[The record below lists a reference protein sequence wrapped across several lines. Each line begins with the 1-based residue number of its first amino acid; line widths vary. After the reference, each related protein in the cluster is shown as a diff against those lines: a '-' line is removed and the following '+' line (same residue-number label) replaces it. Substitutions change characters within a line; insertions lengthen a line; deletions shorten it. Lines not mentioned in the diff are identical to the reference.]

1 MPAVLSGCHH
11 ITLCVGKAQEDVDF
25 HVKTLGLRF
34 IKRTVLFDGDVPV
47 YHLYYS
53 NQNGDPGSIVT
64 TFPFHQAGIFGR
76 RGTNQAREV
85 LLAVPPRSLEFW
97 QRRLSDH
104 KIATKAFDLF
114 NTRRLGF
121 LHPSGIDYVLV
132 EVDGDPREG
141 HAGYG
146 VPKEFAIHGV
156 YGVGVHVHTPDL
168 ALEFIEKYLSGR
180 NSLTEAERFA
190 INTGAAGQGGAVE
203 LTVDRSGDQG
213 SWIYGAGTIHHFA
226 FNAANL
232 VNQNELK
239 VDIEGAGYTDISE
252 LKDRK
257 YFKSVYVRSPGGLL
271 CELAVTHPE
280 GGWTCD
286 ELPQEL
292 GKRFQLPR
300 QFEAKR
306 EEFLGRLERI
316 DI

>member
-1 MPAVLSGCHH
+1 MPTLNGCHH

-34 IKRTVLFDGDVPV
+34 IKRTVLFDGKVPV

-85 LLAVPPRSLEFW
+85 LLSVPSGSLDFW
-97 QRRLSDH
+97 QRRLNDRN
-104 KIATKAFDLF
+104 IATTAFDAL

-132 EVDGDPREG
+132 GVDGDSREG

-146 VPKEFAIHGV
+146 VPKECAIHGV

-168 ALEFIEKYLSGR
+168 AVEFAEKYLAGHDSI
-180 NSLTEAERFA
+180 NEAGRFA
-190 INTGAAGQGGAVE
+190 INTGAAGQGGAIE
-203 LTVDRSGDQG
+203 LTVNRSDDEG
-213 SWIYGAGTIHHFA
+213 SWIYGGGTIHHFA
-226 FNAANL
+226 FNAVDL
-232 VNQNELK
+232 VNQDALK
-239 VDIEGAGYTDISE
+239 FEIEGAGYTDISE

-286 ELPQEL
+286 ESPQEL
-292 GKRFQLPR
+292 GKRFLLPR
-300 QFEAKR
+300 QFEAQR
-306 EEFLGRLERI
+306 EEFLGRLEKI
-316 DI
+316 EI

>member
-1 MPAVLSGCHH
+1 MPILSGCHH

-34 IKRTVLFDGDVPV
+34 IKRTVLFDGKVPV

-85 LLAVPPRSLEFW
+85 LLSVPSRSLDFW
-97 QRRLSDH
+97 ERRLNDRN
-104 KIATKAFDLF
+104 IATTAFDAL

-132 EVDGDPREG
+132 GVDGDPREG
-141 HAGYG
+141 HAGHG
-146 VPKEFAIHGV
+146 VPKECAIQGV
-156 YGVGVHVHTPDL
+156 YGVGVHVHTPDV
-168 ALEFIEKYLSGR
+168 AVEFIEKYLSGR
-180 NSLTEAERFA
+180 SSINEAGRFA
-190 INTGAAGQGGAVE
+190 INTGAACQGGAIE
-203 LTVDRSGDQG
+203 LTVNRSDDQG
-213 SWIYGAGTIHHFA
+213 SWIYGGGTIHHFA
-226 FNAANL
+226 FNAVDL
-232 VNQNELK
+232 DNQNELK
-239 VDIEGAGYTDISE
+239 LEIEGAGYTDMSE

-257 YFKSVYVRSPGGLL
+257 YFKSVYVRAPGGLL

-286 ELPQEL
+286 ESPHEL
-292 GKRFQLPR
+292 GKRFHLPR
-300 QFEAKR
+300 QFEAQR
-306 EEFLGRLERI
+306 EEFLSRLEQI